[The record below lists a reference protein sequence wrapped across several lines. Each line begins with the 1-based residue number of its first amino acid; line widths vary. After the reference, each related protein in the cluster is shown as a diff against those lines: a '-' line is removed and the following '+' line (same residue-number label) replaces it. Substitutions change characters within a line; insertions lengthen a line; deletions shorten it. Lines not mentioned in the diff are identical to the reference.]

1 MDRARAQTPEFSR
14 PPTHPPDPPRPP
26 PRPSPRPVPQRKP
39 RVKAFVP
46 QESRRRSTRERV
58 EVNYAERY
66 GLEDASDDDLAA
78 ARRASRKSPLGKRKA
93 ELVSMSDGDHA
104 RVRYSV
110 GRRVYDSELG
120 TTCHWCRQ
128 KTVETHVTVRR
139 PDQTHPIDRTVIP
152 PPPLTPAH
160 PPPLIR
166 HAQCTAEGCG
176 RGRMPV
182 SFCGMCLRN
191 RHGEDID
198 AAVASGAWVC
208 PRCRGSC
215 GEGCVTCCNCGP
227 CRKAKGLAPTH
238 QVINLARASGF
249 DNVHD
254 YLVHGVTGATPAQ
267 LLQRKT
273 SFAWGRW
280 LLNDF
285 TPATPTESDGAP
297 GVVRESG
304 DDTSAGG
311 DTSAS
316 SDDDDDALDAFDD
329 EPCLACAGVDRP
341 GDFVLCDGCPRGGHY
356 DCLGLDGV
364 PAGDWFCAGC
374 AREPNAAAVV
384 AEKTTTTTTTPATTP
399 KRGPGR
405 PRKRPRDGDSPGGDS
420 PHVPAT
426 PSPTKR
432 GPGRPRKHP
441 ATPPASS
448 PSPSPVP
455 AARGTS
461 AATTEVK
468 RIQLDIRDA
477 FSSASRSVR
486 AARPKPGAMALPV
499 REYRRRA
506 AA

>member
-1 MDRARAQTPEFSR
+1 MASKIQAPA
-14 PPTHPPDPPRPP
+14 
-26 PRPSPRPVPQRKP
+26 PVPAPKRKP

-66 GLEDASDDDLAA
+66 GLEDAGDDDLAA
-78 ARRASRKSPLGKRKA
+78 ARRASRASAPASKRKA
-93 ELVSMSDGDHA
+93 DLVSMSDGDHA

-128 KTVETHVTVRR
+128 KTVETHVT
-139 PDQTHPIDRTVIP
+139 
-152 PPPLTPAH
+152 
-160 PPPLIR
+160 
-166 HAQCTAEGCG
+166 CTAEGCG

-227 CRKAKGLAPTH
+227 CRKANGLAPTH

-254 YLVHGVTGATPAQ
+254 YLVHGATGATPEQ
-267 LLQRKT
+267 LLRRKT
-273 SFAWGRW
+273 SFAWGAW
-280 LLNDF
+280 LLSKADF
-285 TPATPTESDGAP
+285 APATPTESDGA
-297 GVVRESG
+297 GVRESG
-304 DDTSAGG
+304 DDTSADGAYVRE
-311 DTSAS
+311 S
-316 SDDDDDALDAFDD
+316 DAFDD
-329 EPCLACAGVDRP
+329 EPCLACAAVDRP
-341 GDFVLCDGCPRGGHY
+341 EDFVLCDGCPRGGHF
-356 DCLGLDGV
+356 DCLGLRGV

-374 AREPNAAAVV
+374 EGDDPKAVTKNARSGRETG
-384 AEKTTTTTTTPATTP
+384 AEKKKTTRATSKAVGTPDAAT
-399 KRGPGR
+399 KRRPGR
-405 PRKRPRDGDSPGGDS
+405 PRKNPSPGDSPPGELPGDA
-420 PHVPAT
+420 HVPAT

-432 GPGRPRKHP
+432 RPGRPKKTP
-441 ATPPASS
+441 ATPLTSS
-448 PSPSPVP
+448 PSQTPVLT
-455 AARGTS
+455 AVVTS
-461 AATTEVK
+461 AATEVK

-477 FSSASRSVR
+477 FSSINEGRCAR

-499 REYRRRA
+499 REYRRRVA
-506 AA
+506 A

>member
-78 ARRASRKSPLGKRKA
+78 ARRASRKSAQILGKRKA

-128 KTVETHVTVRR
+128 SGRDPRHGAPTR
-139 PDQTHPIDRTVIP
+139 PGASNRSNRHP
-152 PPPLTPAH
+152 PPPLPRS
-160 PPPLIR
+160 PPLIR

-316 SDDDDDALDAFDD
+316 SDDDDDALDAVDD

-341 GDFVLCDGCPRGGHY
+341 GDFVLCDGCPRGGHF
-356 DCLGLDGV
+356 DCLGLRGV

-374 AREPNAAAVV
+374 AREPNAAAAV
-384 AEKTTTTTTTPATTP
+384 AEKKTTTTTPTTTP

-405 PRKRPRDGDSPGGDS
+405 PRKRPPPGDSTPGGDA
-420 PHVPAT
+420 HVPAT

-441 ATPPASS
+441 ATPPV
-448 PSPSPVP
+448 PPVAFP
-455 AARGTS
+455 GPGGEGNERG
-461 AATTEVK
+461 
-468 RIQLDIRDA
+468 D
-477 FSSASRSVR
+477 
-486 AARPKPGAMALPV
+486 GG
-499 REYRRRA
+499 
-506 AA
+506 

>member
-1 MDRARAQTPEFSR
+1 
-14 PPTHPPDPPRPP
+14 
-26 PRPSPRPVPQRKP
+26 
-39 RVKAFVP
+39 
-46 QESRRRSTRERV
+46 
-58 EVNYAERY
+58 
-66 GLEDASDDDLAA
+66 
-78 ARRASRKSPLGKRKA
+78 
-93 ELVSMSDGDHA
+93 
-104 RVRYSV
+104 
-110 GRRVYDSELG
+110 
-120 TTCHWCRQ
+120 
-128 KTVETHVTVRR
+128 
-139 PDQTHPIDRTVIP
+139 
-152 PPPLTPAH
+152 
-160 PPPLIR
+160 
-166 HAQCTAEGCG
+166 
-176 RGRMPV
+176 MPV

-227 CRKAKGLAPTH
+227 CRKANGLAPTH

-254 YLVHGVTGATPAQ
+254 YLVHCSTGATPAQ
-267 LLQRKT
+267 LLERKR

-285 TPATPTESDGAP
+285 TPATPMESDGA
-297 GVVRESG
+297 GVRESG
-304 DDTSAGG
+304 DDMSAGG

-316 SDDDDDALDAFDD
+316 SDDDDALDAFDD
-329 EPCLACAGVDRP
+329 EPCLACGVADRP
-341 GDFVLCDGCPRGGHY
+341 GDFVLCDGCPRGGHF

-374 AREPNAAAVV
+374 AREPNAAAAV
-384 AEKTTTTTTTPATTP
+384 AEKKKKKTTTTTTP

-405 PRKRPRDGDSPGGDS
+405 PRKRPPPGDSTPGGDA
-420 PHVPAT
+420 HVPAT

-441 ATPPASS
+441 ATPPSSS
-448 PSPSPVP
+448 PSPSSVP

-461 AATTEVK
+461 AATEVK

-477 FSSASRSVR
+477 FLSVGGRSAR

-499 REYRRRA
+499 REYRRRVA
-506 AA
+506 A

>member
-1 MDRARAQTPEFSR
+1 M
-14 PPTHPPDPPRPP
+14 
-26 PRPSPRPVPQRKP
+26 
-39 RVKAFVP
+39 
-46 QESRRRSTRERV
+46 
-58 EVNYAERY
+58 
-66 GLEDASDDDLAA
+66 
-78 ARRASRKSPLGKRKA
+78 
-93 ELVSMSDGDHA
+93 
-104 RVRYSV
+104 
-110 GRRVYDSELG
+110 
-120 TTCHWCRQ
+120 
-128 KTVETHVTVRR
+128 
-139 PDQTHPIDRTVIP
+139 
-152 PPPLTPAH
+152 
-160 PPPLIR
+160 
-166 HAQCTAEGCG
+166 QCTAEGCG

-227 CRKAKGLAPTH
+227 CRKANGLAPTH

-254 YLVHGVTGATPAQ
+254 YLVHCSTGATPAQ
-267 LLQRKT
+267 LLERKR

-285 TPATPTESDGAP
+285 TPATPTESDGA
-297 GVVRESG
+297 GVRESG
-304 DDTSAGG
+304 DDMSAGG

-316 SDDDDDALDAFDD
+316 SDDDDALDAFDD
-329 EPCLACAGVDRP
+329 EPCLACGGADRP
-341 GDFVLCDGCPRGGHY
+341 GDFVLCDGCPRGGHF

-374 AREPNAAAVV
+374 AREPNAAAAV
-384 AEKTTTTTTTPATTP
+384 AEKKKKKKTTTTTP

-405 PRKRPRDGDSPGGDS
+405 PRKRPPPGDSTPGGDA
-420 PHVPAT
+420 HVPAT

-441 ATPPASS
+441 ATPPSSS
-448 PSPSPVP
+448 PSPSSVP

-461 AATTEVK
+461 AATEVK

-477 FSSASRSVR
+477 FLSVGGRSAR

-499 REYRRRA
+499 REYRRRVA
-506 AA
+506 A